1 MYLFSTNTQRQGD
14 EETELHSPTLYGPM
28 WFTRCIF
35 PREKKECS
43 CGSLGLLG
51 GVAEM
56 AGVKKQ
62 AAFLSR
68 AVRSIAFP
76 VNSHISFICRTCC
89 PRRCVYIT
97 EALRSLWKRNPGA
110 ILFEESQSP
119 LISSECQETYLRY
132 MAGQTPE
139 TLKWNKSLRQTE
151 QVEPTLLTRKI

>member
-1 MYLFSTNTQRQGD
+1 MRRQNCIPPPL
-14 EETELHSPTLYGPM
+14 TGPNA

-68 AVRSIAFP
+68 AVRNIAFP

-89 PRRCVYIT
+89 PRRCVYII

-119 LISSECQETYLRY
+119 LISSECQETYLKY

-139 TLKWNKSLRQTE
+139 TLKWNKSWLTKSLRQTE
-151 QVEPTLLTRKI
+151 QVEPTLLTREI